1 VLEFHFCCFLNKHFR
16 QNIAGSTGPIFTK
29 FSPYGKYLIIDYRF
43 YPLFPIAQGMLPWQ
57 LPTNFRVKIGEVGR
71 LTFIRRVGIPKRSEI
86 SQFRFQELICDDLAT
101 LCKNMMNVGPVTPEF
116 NRAKDVHPSSI
127 SSLASGVT
135 ASTARPCG
143 DHY

>member
-1 VLEFHFCCFLNKHFR
+1 
-16 QNIAGSTGPIFTK
+16 
-29 FSPYGKYLIIDYRF
+29 
-43 YPLFPIAQGMLPWQ
+43 M
-57 LPTNFRVKIGEVGR
+57 GEVGR

-143 DHY
+143 DHYWVLWGDHYSVLFKLFAGERHCYAARATR